1 MIALFTLSLPM
12 LQLFQLILRGGGHKG
27 SKPQAKK

>member
-12 LQLFQLILRGGGHKG
+12 LQLFQLILVVGATERASYKLQ
-27 SKPQAKK
+27 K